1 MKLVKLKKIAK
12 ITSGSTAPKDK
23 EFSIEGYPFIRVSH
37 LDDLISESYPLDMPK
52 ITIEIANKRKMK
64 LSEKESIVFAK
75 SGMSCLKNRVLKL
88 KEDSYIVNHLA
99 CVKVFSELVNV
110 DYLRY
115 YFGWFKP
122 SKLVID
128 ESYPS
133 IRLSDIGE
141 LNIPVPPLETQK
153 KIVEALDKAQG
164 LIDARKEQIR
174 LMDELIQS
182 VFYEMFGD
190 QSENPYN
197 YPIIQFE
204 DVIEYMGDIGSNGA
218 NSVVSANLDMRDQ
231 EDYALMVRFLNFT
244 QNDFKEN
251 VKYISEEAYNFF
263 KKSKV
268 YGGELIFCK
277 IGSAGLNYIMPT
289 LNRPVSLGLNQIM
302 VRTNDKINMIYL
314 YNLLNTKY
322 GKHLI
327 EGCVNGAVTKSIT
340 KGAMKKLPIMYPPW
354 DKQNE
359 YAVFV
364 EQMVKSKSEINYS
377 LNELQVLFDSMMQ
390 KLFK

>member
-37 LDDLISESYPLDMPK
+37 LDDLISESYPLAMPK

-99 CVKVFSELVNV
+99 CVKVFSELVTV

-115 YFGWFKP
+115 YFVWFKP

-153 KIVEALDKAQG
+153 KIVEVLDKAQG
-164 LIDARKEQIR
+164 LIDGRKEQIR

-190 QSENPYN
+190 PNDIESKWEKVPLGELCTIVRGGSPR
-197 YPIIQFE
+197 PINEFLGGNVPWIKIGDATQGDDIYLHSTKEHIIEEGIKKSRYIKEGSLIFANCGVSLGFARIITFKGCIHDGWLAFQ
-204 DVIEYMGDIGSNGA
+204 DVNDR
-218 NSVVSANLDMRDQ
+218 LDMVFLLKSLNMCT
-231 EDYALMVRFLNFT
+231 DYFRRTAPDGTQPNLNTTIMKSYMQIVPPIKKQKEFVRFLEHTDKLKFEV
-244 QNDFKEN
+244 QKSLDEN
-251 VKYISEEAYNFF
+251 K
-263 KKSKV
+263 
-268 YGGELIFCK
+268 
-277 IGSAGLNYIMPT
+277 
-289 LNRPVSLGLNQIM
+289 R
-302 VRTNDKINMIYL
+302 
-314 YNLLNTKY
+314 
-322 GKHLI
+322 
-327 EGCVNGAVTKSIT
+327 
-340 KGAMKKLPIMYPPW
+340 
-354 DKQNE
+354 
-359 YAVFV
+359 
-364 EQMVKSKSEINYS
+364 
-377 LNELQVLFDSMMQ
+377 LFDSLIQ
-390 KLFK
+390 EYFE

>member
-37 LDDLISESYPLDMPK
+37 LDDLISESYPLAMPK

-99 CVKVFSELVNV
+99 CVKVFSELVTV

-115 YFGWFKP
+115 YFVWFKP

-153 KIVEALDKAQG
+153 KIVEVLDKAQG
-164 LIDARKEQIR
+164 LIDARKEQIK
-174 LMDELIQS
+174 LMDDLIQS

-190 QSENPYN
+190 PVTNPKGWEVKELRLLCDIYRGGSPR
-197 YPIIQFE
+197 PIKDFLGGTVPWIKIGDATGGD
-204 DVIEYMGDIGSNGA
+204 DVYLDSTREHIIEEG
-218 NSVVSANLDMRDQ
+218 V
-231 EDYALMVRFLNFT
+231 
-244 QNDFKEN
+244 
-251 VKYISEEAYNFF
+251 
-263 KKSKV
+263 KKSRLVKK
-268 YGGELIFCK
+268 GSLIFANC
-277 IGSAGLNYIMPT
+277 G
-289 LNRPVSLGLNQIM
+289 VSLGFARIINFDGCIHDGWLSFENI
-302 VRTNDKINMIYL
+302 DKSVNKIFL
-314 YNLLNTKY
+314 LKLLNCYTDYFRNSAPDGTQPNLNTAIMKKFNVIVPPIEIQEKY
-322 GKHLI
+322 MERLKNMANQKDNLM
-327 EGCVNGAVTKSIT
+327 ESLSSMEDAYKSI
-340 KGAMKKLPIMYPPW
+340 MY
-354 DKQNE
+354 NS
-359 YAVFV
+359 FT
-364 EQMVKSKSEINYS
+364 
-377 LNELQVLFDSMMQ
+377 
-390 KLFK
+390 